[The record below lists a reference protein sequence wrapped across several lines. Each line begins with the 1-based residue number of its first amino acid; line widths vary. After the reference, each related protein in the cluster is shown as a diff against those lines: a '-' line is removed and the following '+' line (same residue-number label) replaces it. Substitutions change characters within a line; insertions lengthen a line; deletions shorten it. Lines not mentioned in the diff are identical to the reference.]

1 MKNVYYIP
9 VDLLTSVDWDTETSK
24 TLSDLKHRVFNL
36 VKCYTIYFFV
46 HVLFDLTR
54 RKQE

>member
-24 TLSDLKHRVFNL
+24 TLSDLKHRMFN
-36 VKCYTIYFFV
+36 FG
-46 HVLFDLTR
+46 
-54 RKQE
+54 EM